1 MPSTVRNVLHRRRPI
16 FFGDNAA
23 PVVVIQNGSTTSHTR
38 IEWEQ
43 AVVLSVARG
52 IEPDG
57 DKVMHWFSS
66 EAICELGGKTA
77 RQLVEEGSTAL
88 LLDML
93 VTIRNGYRDR

>member
-1 MPSTVRNVLHRRRPI
+1 MPSTVRNVLHRRWPI
-16 FFGDNAA
+16 FFGDIATPA
-23 PVVVIQNGSTTSHTR
+23 VAVENGSTTSHTR
-38 IEWEQ
+38 IEWER

-52 IEPDG
+52 IEPDV

-77 RQLVEEGSTAL
+77 RQLVEEGLTAR